1 MSNSR
6 WTGAEKNDYL
16 APTIGPS
23 LIFQGVSFLEKC
35 DELFELVAFAQKLR
49 YFTDQNGPK
58 GRPHE
63 NEFKYFQVPK

>member
-16 APTIGPS
+16 APTIGPN

-49 YFTDQNGPK
+49 YFTD
-58 GRPHE
+58 
-63 NEFKYFQVPK
+63 